1 MKDALLVEYRKVTT
15 TRSWWLLLAGLAGYT
30 ALLALLVAWALGQGG
45 TTMASDQV
53 AGSIY
58 TLGASMGY
66 AFPLAVGA
74 LAVTGEFRHRTIMP
88 TLLAE
93 PRKGRIMAAKAF
105 VSLAM
110 GLVYGLVGTVVC
122 ASTGAAMVAARG
134 EPTHLTEPGTL
145 RVLGASVVLLAV
157 WAVLGTA
164 LGTLMT
170 NQSVV
175 IVAILA
181 FTQFVEPLARMVL
194 GGHSFGGH
202 VVKLLPGAAGE
213 ALVGTS
219 FVSLSTSAPLLEPGW
234 GLAVLLAYGAL
245 FAIGGRFI
253 IWRRDVA

>member
-15 TRSWWLLLAGLAGYT
+15 TRSWWLCLVGMAGYT
-30 ALLALLVAWALGQGG
+30 ALLALLVGWALDQGG
-45 TTMASDQV
+45 TAMASDQV

-93 PRKGRIMAAKAF
+93 PRKGVVMAAKVL
-105 VSLAM
+105 VSLAT
-110 GLVYGLVGTVVC
+110 GLVYGLVGTLVC
-122 ASTGAAMVAARG
+122 AGTGAAMLAARG
-134 EPTHLTEPGTL
+134 EPTHLTEAATL
-145 RVLGASVVLLAV
+145 RVLGASVLLLAV

-164 LGTLMT
+164 LGTLIT
-170 NQSVV
+170 NQGVV

-181 FTQFVEPLARMVL
+181 FTQFIEPLARMVL
-194 GGHSFGGH
+194 GGNPVGGN

-213 ALVGTS
+213 AMVGTS
-219 FVSLSTSAPLLEPGW
+219 FVSLSTSAPLLEPWW
-234 GLAVLLAYGAL
+234 GLAVLLGYGAL
-245 FAIGGRFI
+245 FAIGGRLI
-253 IWRRDVA
+253 TWRRDVA